1 MRSPTLGLLA
11 VLFVISTQLALG
23 DQRWQNLPPTPTPV
37 EAAQTGYA
45 SVNGIRLYYA
55 IVGEG
60 SPVVFLHSGL
70 ANSDWWGNQVKALM
84 AHHKVVLLDS
94 RGHGRSSRN
103 AKAFSYDLMA
113 DDVVALL
120 DKLKISKAD
129 VVGWSD
135 GAILGLDLAIRH
147 PRRVGKIFAFGA
159 NTSAAGLI
167 AGAEKTPAFTAY
179 FDRVAQEYTKLSPT
193 PGELAAFIAQIS
205 KMWES
210 EPNWTDAQLKS
221 IKSPVWVVVG
231 DHEEAIRRSHSDY
244 IAATIP
250 GAGLLILPNVGHF
263 APLQD
268 PDMFS
273 AAVLQ
278 FLDKE

>member
-1 MRSPTLGLLA
+1 MRSPTL
-11 VLFVISTQLALG
+11 VLIVVFSIISTQVAFG

-45 SVNGIRLYYA
+45 SVNGISLYYA
-55 IVGEG
+55 IVGAG

-84 AHHKVVLLDS
+84 SRHKVVLLDS

-113 DDVVALL
+113 DDVIALL

-135 GAILGLDLAIRH
+135 GAILGLDMAIRY
-147 PRRVGKIFAFGA
+147 PNRVGKIFAFGA

-167 AGAEKTPAFTAY
+167 AGAEKTPAFAAY
-179 FDRVAQEYTKLSPT
+179 FDRIAQEYTKLSPT
-193 PGELAAFIAQIS
+193 PGELAAFIEQIS
-205 KMWES
+205 QMWES

-231 DHEEAIRRSHSDY
+231 DHEEAISRSHSDY

-268 PDMFS
+268 PGMFN